1 MNEVYEE
8 QNPEE
13 DAGFSPS
20 TGLDILDEDHLNEG
34 DERVSTN
41 DSNENRFEG
50 MILQLIYT

>member
-1 MNEVYEE
+1 MNEVNEE